1 MREKDVFPKLFEIGI
16 MVECQLFYLYID
28 LFK

>member
-1 MREKDVFPKLFEIGI
+1 MREKAGFPKLFEIGI
-16 MVECQLFYLYID
+16 MVKCQLFYLYID